1 MTVSGGG
8 MRVTLTGASG
18 LIGTNLVRALSARG
32 DDVTVLSR
40 EPNRASDSLDVAA
53 EAWQPTAGPAP
64 TAALAGRDAIVHLA
78 GERVDQRWSDSARR
92 AIRASRELGTRN
104 LVDGL
109 RGAEPRPDVLVCS
122 SAVGYYGPHGDE
134 VVDESTDG
142 AGGDFLGEVCAA
154 WEREAERAEELGMR
168 VVRVRT
174 GVVLDRNGGALSRM
188 LTPFRAGLGGPAAGG
203 AERREHPRE
212 RSGEHTSELQS
223 HVNIV

>member
-40 EPNRASDSLDVAA
+40 DPNRASDTLGVAA

-64 TAALAGRDAIVHLA
+64 IAALAGRDAIVHLA

-92 AIRASRELGTRN
+92 AISTSREVGTRH

-109 RGAEPRPDVLVCS
+109 RAAEPRPAVLVSS
-122 SAVGYYGPHGDE
+122 SAVGYYGPRGDE
-134 VVDESTDG
+134 VVDESTP
-142 AGGDFLGEVCAA
+142 AGDDFL
-154 WEREAERAEELGMR
+154 
-168 VVRVRT
+168 
-174 GVVLDRNGGALSRM
+174 
-188 LTPFRAGLGGPAAGG
+188 
-203 AERREHPRE
+203 
-212 RSGEHTSELQS
+212 
-223 HVNIV
+223 